1 MSDLKP
7 SAHVVL

>member
-7 SAHVVL
+7 FN